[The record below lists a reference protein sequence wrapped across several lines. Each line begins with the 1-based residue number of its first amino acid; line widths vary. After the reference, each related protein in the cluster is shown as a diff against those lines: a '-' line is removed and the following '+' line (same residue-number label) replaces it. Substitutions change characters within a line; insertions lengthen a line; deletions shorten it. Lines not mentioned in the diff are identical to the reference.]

1 MLFMSRLAT
10 GFAIL
15 TPAVTAQSQE
25 LPEVAKVCVTCH
37 GRDGIGTTPLNPN
50 LAGQSSIYLIQQL
63 TAFRDGK
70 RKSEVMNITAANL
83 TDVEIFTIAEYYESR
98 LSCR

>member
-1 MLFMSRLAT
+1 MSRLAT

-15 TPAVTAQSQE
+15 TLAVPAQSQE

-50 LAGQSSIYLIQQL
+50 LAGQSSIYLVQQL

-83 TDVEIFTIAEYYESR
+83 TNDEIFTIAEYYESR

>member
-1 MLFMSRLAT
+1 MLFVSRLAV
-10 GFAIL
+10 GFAIFPL
-15 TPAVTAQSQE
+15 AFTAQTQE

-50 LAGQSSIYLIQQL
+50 LAGQSSIYLVQQL

-83 TDVEIFTIAEYYESR
+83 SDDEIFTIAEYYESR
-98 LSCR
+98 VTCR

>member
-15 TPAVTAQSQE
+15 TLTVTAQTQE
-25 LPEVAKVCVTCH
+25 FPEVAKVCVTCH

-50 LAGQSSIYLIQQL
+50 LAGQSSIYLVQQL

-83 TDVEIFTIAEYYESR
+83 SDDEIFTIAAYYESR

>member
-15 TPAVTAQSQE
+15 TLAVTAQTQE
-25 LPEVAKVCVTCH
+25 FPEVAKVCVTCH

-83 TDVEIFTIAEYYESR
+83 ADDEIFTIAEYYESR

>member
-1 MLFMSRLAT
+1 MSRLAT

-15 TPAVTAQSQE
+15 TLAVTVQSQE

-83 TDVEIFTIAEYYESR
+83 TDDEIFTIAEYYESR

>member
-1 MLFMSRLAT
+1 MSFMSRLAI

-15 TPAVTAQSQE
+15 MLAVAARTQE

-70 RKSEVMNITAANL
+70 RKSEVMNITATNL
-83 TDVEIFTIAEYYESR
+83 TDDDIFTIAAYYESR
-98 LSCR
+98 STCR

>member
-1 MLFMSRLAT
+1 MSLMSRLAIV
-10 GFAIL
+10 FAIFTL
-15 TPAVTAQSQE
+15 PAAAPAQD

-37 GRDGIGTTPLNPN
+37 GRDGFGTTPLNPN

-70 RKSEVMNITAANL
+70 RNSEVMNITAASL
-83 TDVEIFTIAEYYESR
+83 TDDEIRIISEYYESQPT
-98 LSCR
+98 CR